1 MTPRFSLLGLLAV
14 AACGAVEAPDITG
27 LIAPNTVE
35 VSRGMGPPGA
45 DPNACYGRETTP
57 AVIETVTDQV
67 MLQPP
72 EINSAGQVLQP
83 AVFMTETRQQIV
95 QERRELWFETPC
107 QAEIGDPDFIA
118 SLQRALAARDLY
130 RGPANGVMDART
142 RRAIRAFQEP
152 QGLNS
157 PILSMAA
164 ARQLGL
170 VVWDPV
176 AAAGGASGG

>member
-1 MTPRFSLLGLLAV
+1 MLWPRNDARRDRNGHRSGDAATARDQQRRSGLATRRV
-14 AACGAVEAPDITG
+14 HDRNPAAD
-27 LIAPNTVE
+27 
-35 VSRGMGPPGA
+35 R
-45 DPNACYGRETTP
+45 
-57 AVIETVTDQV
+57 
-67 MLQPP
+67 
-72 EINSAGQVLQP
+72 AG
-83 AVFMTETRQQIV
+83 
-95 QERRELWFETPC
+95 RRELWFETPC
-107 QAEIGDPDFIA
+107 QAEIRDPDFIA

-176 AAAGGASGG
+176 AAAGGATGG